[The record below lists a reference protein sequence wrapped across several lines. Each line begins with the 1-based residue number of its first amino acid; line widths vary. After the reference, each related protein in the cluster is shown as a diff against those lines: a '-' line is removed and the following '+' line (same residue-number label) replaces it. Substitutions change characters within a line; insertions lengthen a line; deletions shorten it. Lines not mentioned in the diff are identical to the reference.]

1 MYLSAHT
8 VISDCFILKDIS
20 VKGEFMKAAE
30 AKERLEIAV
39 TGTVAAQKIQ
49 KEGGAGEKP
58 TEKTADKEAVQTLIA
73 NWLPMPKK
81 AAEQTIAMYGSPN
94 EALESRLIWYNNGP
108 WKRTIVYRDEVLHN
122 FPAPHTDVI
131 EQFIDYAVPPEK
143 FSEIAAFDGSVI
155 VERTK
160 GEVSARCDMEAANI
174 LALNLMHDIVIGKC
188 DAEKAREIYSEVTGA
203 FVLNQSAPYAE
214 VLQFDVPKGD
224 TSDADITPS
233 PGPLMSEMTETVK
246 AAIAGEKS

>member
-1 MYLSAHT
+1 
-8 VISDCFILKDIS
+8 
-20 VKGEFMKAAE
+20 MKASE

-39 TGTVAAQKIQ
+39 TGTMAAQKIQ
-49 KEGGAGEKP
+49 KEGGDGEKA
-58 TEKTADKEAVQTLIA
+58 TTQTADVSSVQTIIQ

-81 AAEQTIAMYGSPN
+81 AAEQTIEQYGAPN
-94 EALESRLIWYNNGP
+94 EAIDSRLIWYNNGP

-174 LALNLMHDIVIGKC
+174 LALNLMHDIVTGKC

-203 FVLNQSAPYAE
+203 FVLSQSAPYAE
-214 VLQFDVPKGD
+214 ELQFQVSKGD
-224 TSDADITPS
+224 TSDSDVTPA

-246 AAIAGEKS
+246 AAIAGK

>member
-1 MYLSAHT
+1 
-8 VISDCFILKDIS
+8 
-20 VKGEFMKAAE
+20 MKASE

-39 TGTVAAQKIQ
+39 TGTMAAQKIQ
-49 KEGGAGEKP
+49 KEGGAGEKA
-58 TEKTADKEAVQTLIA
+58 TTQTADVNSVQTMIE

-81 AAEQTIAMYGSPN
+81 AAEQTIEQYGAPN
-94 EALESRLIWYNNGP
+94 EAIDSLLIWYNNGP

-188 DAEKAREIYSEVTGA
+188 DAAKAREIYSEVTGA

-214 VLQFDVPKGD
+214 ELQFQVSKGD
-224 TSDADITPS
+224 TSDSDVTPA
-233 PGPLMSEMTETVK
+233 PGPLMSEMTESVK
-246 AAIAGEKS
+246 AAIAGR